1 MKQGENADL
10 GYVYCPN
17 CARRL
22 CGLLNDKKRLR
33 VVCDRCGA
41 EIYIKP
47 LGIKSYIIKI
57 MPKDLGAE

>member
-1 MKQGENADL
+1 MKHTEKENL

-22 CGLLNDKKRLR
+22 CGILGEKQRLR

-47 LGIKSYIIKI
+47 IGVKSFIIKLV
-57 MPKDLGAE
+57 PKD

>member
-1 MKQGENADL
+1 MKHAEKENL

-22 CGLLNDKKRLR
+22 CGILNDNKRLR

-47 LGIKSYIIKI
+47 LGIKSCIIKI
-57 MPKDLGAE
+57 VPKD